1 MTILVSDTAVIN
13 DLQRGDFLEAAFGLD
28 ETFVA
33 TDVFVRHDL
42 GTELRDRLIGL
53 GLQVETLGETEV
65 RTATTLSRQER
76 ALSTSEAFA
85 CTLAGARSWALLS
98 GEGPLRRIAEGHKI
112 KVRTLL
118 CIVDLLEQKG
128 HSSSAL
134 RAGLAS
140 IAGRSRC
147 KILRAQV
154 GQRLRRYDR
163 N

>member
-42 GTELRDRLIGL
+42 DTELRDRLISL
-53 GLQVETLGETEV
+53 GLQVETLGENEV
-65 RTATTLSRQER
+65 RSATTLSRQER

-85 CTLAGARSWALLS
+85 CTLASARSWALLS
-98 GEGPLRRIAEGHKI
+98 GEGPLRRVAEGRKI

-118 CIVDLLEQKG
+118 CIVDLLEQSG
-128 HSSSAL
+128 YSSSAL
-134 RAGLAS
+134 RTGLTV
-140 IAGRSRC
+140 IAGKCRC
-147 KILRAQV
+147 QMLRAQV
-154 GQRLRRYDR
+154 SQRLRRHDR